1 LAQIDG
7 PFNERKKMKKLI
19 IVSCL
24 LLFTS
29 SVYGA
34 TLYKWVNKEGVVNF
48 TEDYEKVPPIYRN
61 TVEKINIGTEDTPK
75 PDVPAASQA
84 PLGKKEKATADIYGR
99 DETWW
104 RDKVRPWKEQLKQ
117 AKADYEAANKRY
129 SERLEELSGKQQ
141 MSPTQ
146 HSMSTS
152 ELRSLKDEK
161 TKYQAQIDEANE
173 MLKKLSKEAEEAK
186 ANPDWLK

>member
-7 PFNERKKMKKLI
+7 PFNERKKMKKLM

-29 SVYGA
+29 SLYAA

-61 TVEKINIGTEDTPK
+61 TVEKINMGTEDTPK
-75 PDVPAASQA
+75 PDVPAASKA
-84 PLGKKEKATADIYGR
+84 SPGKIEKATADIYGR
-99 DETWW
+99 DENWW
-104 RDKVRPWKEQLKQ
+104 REKVRSWKEQLKQ
-117 AKADYEAANKRY
+117 ATANYEAANKRY
-129 SERLEELSGKQQ
+129 SERLEELSGKQE

-146 HSMSTS
+146 HRMSIA
-152 ELRSLKDEK
+152 ELGSLKEEK
-161 TKYQAQIDEANE
+161 TKYQAQMTEADE
-173 MLKKLSKEAEEAK
+173 MLKKLSQEAEEAK
-186 ANPDWLK
+186 ADPDWLK

>member
-1 LAQIDG
+1 LAEIDG

-19 IVSCL
+19 IIPFL
-24 LLFTS
+24 LFFTS
-29 SVYGA
+29 SVYAA

-48 TEDYEKVPPIYRN
+48 TEDYDRIPLIYRN
-61 TVEKINIGTEDTPK
+61 SVEKIDIETETTPK

-84 PLGKKEKATADIYGR
+84 PPGKKEKATADIYGR

-117 AKADYEAANKRY
+117 ATANYEAANKRY

-141 MSPTQ
+141 LSPTQ
-146 HSMSTS
+146 HRMATA
-152 ELRSLKDEK
+152 ELSSLKEEK
-161 TKYQAQIDEANE
+161 TKFQTQIDEANE
-173 MLKKLSKEAEEAK
+173 MLKKLSKEAGEAK

>member
-1 LAQIDG
+1 
-7 PFNERKKMKKLI
+7 MKKLI
-19 IVSCL
+19 IVSCFF
-24 LLFTS
+24 LFTS
-29 SVYGA
+29 SA
-34 TLYKWVNKEGVVNF
+34 FAAILYKWVNKEGVVNF

-75 PDVPAASQA
+75 PDVPAASKA
-84 PLGKKEKATADIYGR
+84 PVGKKEKATADIYGR

-117 AKADYEAANKRY
+117 AKADYETANKRY

>member
-1 LAQIDG
+1 MAQIDG

-19 IVSCL
+19 VVSCL
-24 LLFTS
+24 LFFAS

-75 PDVPAASQA
+75 PDVPAASKA
-84 PLGKKEKATADIYGR
+84 PPGKKEKAKADIYGR
-99 DETWW
+99 DENWW

-117 AKADYEAANKRY
+117 ATADYEAANKRY
-129 SERLEELSGKQQ
+129 SERLDELSGKQQ

-146 HSMSTS
+146 HRMSTA
-152 ELRSLKDEK
+152 ELGSLKEEK
-161 TKYQAQIDEANE
+161 TKYQAQINEANE

-186 ANPDWLK
+186 ASPDWLK